1 MTEVFVVD
9 EEFGPDERYRIY
21 ERATIVTPSPL
32 RGQVGGTVEIHER
45 GMHLIATCPS
55 PAAVGIALCQMAEDR
70 WEAEDFT
77 TPVVGVLDGER
88 GRWISGLWLGG
99 GLA

>member
-1 MTEVFVVD
+1 MTEAFVVD

-21 ERATIVTPSPL
+21 ERPTRNGPV
-32 RGQVGGTVEIHER
+32 
-45 GMHLIATCPS
+45 LIATCPS
-55 PAAVGIALCQMAEDR
+55 PAAVGVALCQMADDR

-88 GRWISGLWLGG
+88 KRWITGLWQGG
-99 GLA
+99 GKV

>member
-1 MTEVFVVD
+1 MTEVFLVG

-21 ERATIVTPSPL
+21 EKGAARKPV
-32 RGQVGGTVEIHER
+32 
-45 GMHLIATCPS
+45 LIATCPT
-55 PAAVGIALCQMAEDR
+55 PAAVGVALCQMAEDR

-88 GRWISGLWLGG
+88 GRWISGLWAGG